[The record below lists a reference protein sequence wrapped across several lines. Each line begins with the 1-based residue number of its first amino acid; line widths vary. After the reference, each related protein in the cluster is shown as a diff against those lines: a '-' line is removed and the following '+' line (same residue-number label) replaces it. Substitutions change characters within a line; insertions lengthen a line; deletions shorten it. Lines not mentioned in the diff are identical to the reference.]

1 MKSGQMLEREIIGE
15 TLKKKILIIALC
27 ILIGL
32 AIYPFES
39 TVVPAWRVKV
49 VDVNEAV
56 CENMPVTEMWGH
68 YSLFLSGDFQS
79 ADDTTNR
86 DGFVEFPE
94 RRVRAI
100 GIRRLVMPFVTKA
113 LTIAHG
119 STGVSGAVST
129 SGLKDVAW
137 LSYKGDLPLP
147 DTARVEKCITEADL
161 RPMETR

>member
-1 MKSGQMLEREIIGE
+1 MKKR
-15 TLKKKILIIALC
+15 ILIIALC
-27 ILIGL
+27 IVIGV

-39 TVVPAWRVKV
+39 TVVPSWRVKV
-49 VDVNEAV
+49 IDTNGVA

-68 YSLFLSGDFQS
+68 YSLFFTGDHQS
-79 ADDTTNR
+79 ADDITNR

-100 GIRRLVMPFVTKA
+100 GIRRIVMPFVTQI

-161 RPMETR
+161 RPKDGQ

>member
-1 MKSGQMLEREIIGE
+1 M
-15 TLKKKILIIALC
+15 KKKILIVVLC
-27 ILIGL
+27 ILVGL

-49 VDVNEAV
+49 IDPNGAP

-68 YSLFLSGDFQS
+68 YSLFLLGNNQS
-79 ADDTTNR
+79 EDLVTNR
-86 DGFVEFPE
+86 DGIVEFPE

-100 GIRRLVMPFVTKA
+100 GIRRLVMPLVTKL

-147 DTARVEKCITEADL
+147 DTANVKECITMADL
-161 RPMETR
+161 RPKETQ

>member
-1 MKSGQMLEREIIGE
+1 
-15 TLKKKILIIALC
+15 LKKKILITALC
-27 ILIGL
+27 IVIGA
-32 AIYPFES
+32 AIYPYES

-49 VDVNEAV
+49 IDTNGVA

-68 YSLFLSGDFQS
+68 YSLFLMGNHQS
-79 ADDTTNR
+79 EDGVTNR
-86 DGFVEFPE
+86 EGLVEFPE

-119 STGVSGAVST
+119 STGVSAAVHT
-129 SGLKDVAW
+129 SGLKNVAW

-147 DTARVEKCITEADL
+147 DTAHVEKCITMADL
-161 RPMETR
+161 RPKDTR